1 MRDFL
6 ILIFLFT
13 PLVLFPQ
20 TFPDEDFKFSSKEE
34 EIAFLNDRAR
44 SMDDTNPAFQLKLAT
59 EAYQLSTSEDL
70 FESQA
75 KALATIGTA
84 YFNLQD
90 YDKSLDSFLES
101 NTISVRINYLDG
113 QWYSAFSLG
122 EIHSFLEDYVK
133 AMDYFNIAEKIL
145 AVEDD
150 IRHIPVYREIAKGY
164 KKQGDIGK
172 SNEFVEKALSLNRSL
187 DDYES
192 LYELLILA
200 GEINFL
206 AGNIIESI
214 NLFELVVKETGETGE
229 SSEYRSLA
237 MSFLGKCYA
246 LKGEYNIALVNGQ
259 QALLLSS
266 KINSMDI
273 RLKAYES
280 LAFIYED
287 MGRYHEAFD
296 NLKAFYTQKEII
308 DNKKN
313 ESNLGRIKAYYGS
326 FQKELEID
334 KQQSQI
340 KYQDRLI
347 VLGSLL
353 LLVFILLIVVLFL
366 LYRRNSRIVSKLS
379 RDLKREIILSK
390 TDSVTGLPNRKSIE
404 ETIEQYI
411 SKWEKDLIDFSM
423 IFLSFEEFKSI
434 DKKLGDGTGE
444 KIQKEIG
451 LRLRRSLKGQDI
463 ISLWKPFLFLIILPE
478 TNAIN
483 VESVSK
489 RIQNRISGNPFIKE
503 GDELQ
508 LLSKAGFYTYKGKG
522 NRSACIK
529 HCKQN
534 LESNI

>member
-1 MRDFL
+1 MKFVL
-6 ILIFLFT
+6 ILLLAINPLLLFS
-13 PLVLFPQ
+13 Q

-59 EAYQLSTSEDL
+59 EAYQLSTTENL

-113 QWYSAFSLG
+113 QWYSAFNLG
-122 EIHSFLEDYVK
+122 EIHGFLEDYVK
-133 AMDYFNIAEKIL
+133 AMDYFNIADKVL
-145 AVEDD
+145 ADEDD
-150 IRHIPVYREIAKGY
+150 IRHIPVYREIGKVY
-164 KKQGDIGK
+164 KKQGDFGNSIV
-172 SNEFVEKALSLNRSL
+172 FVEKALSLNRSL

-200 GEINFL
+200 GEINLL

-214 NLFELVVKETGETGE
+214 NLFELVVKETGETGDF
-229 SSEYRSLA
+229 SEYRSLA

-340 KYQDRLI
+340 KNQDRLI

-404 ETIEQYI
+404 ETIEKYI

-444 KIQKEIG
+444 EIQKEIG
-451 LRLRRSLKGQDI
+451 SRLRRSLKGQDI

-478 TNAIN
+478 TNAKN

-503 GDELQ
+503 DDEL
-508 LLSKAGFYTYKGKG
+508 LLISKAGFYTYKGKG

-529 HCKQN
+529 RCKQN
-534 LESNI
+534 LESSI